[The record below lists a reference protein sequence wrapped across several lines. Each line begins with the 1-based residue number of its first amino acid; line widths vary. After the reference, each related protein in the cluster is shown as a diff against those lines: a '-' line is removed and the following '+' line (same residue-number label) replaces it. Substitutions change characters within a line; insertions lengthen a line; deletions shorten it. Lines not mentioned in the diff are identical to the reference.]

1 MGRMKELAM
10 WLSESIYI
18 HQLSDD
24 EIMTILASRYP
35 DIQKDG
41 LDIWLREQIK
51 VVRENPN
58 IYQSMF
64 DIK

>member
-10 WLSESIYI
+10 WLSVSVYI
-18 HQLSDD
+18 HQLSDK

-51 VVRENPN
+51 AVRENPKL
-58 IYQSMF
+58 YQSMF
-64 DIK
+64 D

>member
-10 WLSESIYI
+10 WLSESVYI
-18 HQLSDD
+18 RQLPDD

-41 LDIWLREQIK
+41 LDIWLREQIQI
-51 VVRENPN
+51 VRDNPKL
-58 IYQSMF
+58 YQSMF
-64 DIK
+64 DIR